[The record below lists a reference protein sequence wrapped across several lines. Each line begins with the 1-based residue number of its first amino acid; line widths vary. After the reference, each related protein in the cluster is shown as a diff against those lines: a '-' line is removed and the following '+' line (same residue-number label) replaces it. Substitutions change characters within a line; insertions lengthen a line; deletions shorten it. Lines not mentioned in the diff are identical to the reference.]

1 MSLMPTIDD
10 SMVVQF
16 RRTGK
21 RRASYRPVRGGRAT
35 AAAQRVVLQRSGG
48 CRRVHDPCR
57 GPNGAIGIC
66 DTNLDCVMPISDD
79 FGLPR
84 FL

>member
-1 MSLMPTIDD
+1 MTSMPIIDD
-10 SMVVQF
+10 RMVDLF

-21 RRASYRPVRGGRAT
+21 RRASYRPAQGRRAM

-79 FGLPR
+79 FGLPQ
-84 FL
+84 FG